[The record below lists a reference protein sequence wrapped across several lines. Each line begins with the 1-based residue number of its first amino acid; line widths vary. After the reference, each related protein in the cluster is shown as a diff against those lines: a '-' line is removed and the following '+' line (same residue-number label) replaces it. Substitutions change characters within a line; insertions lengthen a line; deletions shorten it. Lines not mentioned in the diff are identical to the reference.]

1 MAAQVDK
8 LMQEEGRT
16 RSELLREALRR
27 YVEEREIKSLYRY
40 GESKAQEKGT
50 TTEEQVAELI
60 HARRTRSA

>member
-1 MAAQVDK
+1 MAAQIEK

-40 GESKAQEKGT
+40 GESKAGEKGI